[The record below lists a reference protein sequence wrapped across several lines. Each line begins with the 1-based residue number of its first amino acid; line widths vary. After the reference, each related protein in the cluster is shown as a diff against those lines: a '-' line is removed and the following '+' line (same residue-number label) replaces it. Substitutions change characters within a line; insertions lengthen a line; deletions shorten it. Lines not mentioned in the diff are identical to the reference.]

1 MNEQLQAFIRD
12 LAPVLE
18 KHRASI
24 YSTMDND
31 GIHVGVEGS
40 SEFESVFL
48 GFISDGT
55 SDVLN
60 QLLNK

>member
-12 LAPVLE
+12 LAPVLQ

-24 YSTMDND
+24 YYTMDDD
-31 GIHVGVEGS
+31 GINVAVEGS
-40 SEFESVFL
+40 SESICL